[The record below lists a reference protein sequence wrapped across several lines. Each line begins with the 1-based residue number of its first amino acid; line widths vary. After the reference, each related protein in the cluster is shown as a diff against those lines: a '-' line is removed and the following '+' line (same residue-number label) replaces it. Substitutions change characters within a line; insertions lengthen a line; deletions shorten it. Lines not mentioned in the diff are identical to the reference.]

1 MLKKANIYE
10 ENGRWY
16 MHLEYEIE
24 DKRGRKI
31 HIIPKLELPHA
42 ITHGPATTYGQMY
55 FDGRA
60 SNTVIHI
67 DESLILHSADIVSPV
82 TGEVYKGIEGVF
94 DLEQRV
100 VDMTIEDIEKAL
112 GYKIKIVANKE
123 NKER

>member
-24 DKRGRKI
+24 EKHERKI
-31 HIIPKLELPHA
+31 HIIPKLELPYA
-42 ITHGPATTYGQMY
+42 ITHKPATTYGQIH

-67 DESLILHSADIVSPV
+67 DESLILHSADIVDPM
-82 TGEVYKGIEGVF
+82 TGEVYKGIEGIF
-94 DLEQRV
+94 DLEQRA

-123 NKER
+123 EKK